1 MTVWYVA
8 RGAGLSA
15 LLLLTVTTCLGAIMS
30 HRSGASG
37 RVVLQYVHRATAALG
52 LGALVLH
59 LTTILADSYAH
70 VGWLGALVP
79 FTAGYRPVWVGLGT
93 LAVYTFV
100 LVAAI
105 GFARARFAAAPA
117 AARAWRWLHGL
128 AYLGW
133 GAALLHGIN
142 AGSDGSVGWVRW
154 LYVACVGAVAGA
166 VTLRVLASR
175 TDEIRTPAA
184 VAS

>member
-1 MTVWYVA
+1 MSIWYVA

-15 LLLLTVTTCLGAIMS
+15 LLLLTATTCLGAIMS
-30 HRSGASG
+30 RGADAST
-37 RVVLQYVHRATAALG
+37 RVVLQYVHHAAAALG
-52 LGALVLH
+52 LGALALH
-59 LTTILADSYAH
+59 LTTILADSYAN

-79 FTAGYRPVWVGLGT
+79 FTAGYRSGWVGLGT

-105 GFARARFAAAPA
+105 GLARARFASSPSG
-117 AARAWRWLHGL
+117 ARAWRWVHGL

-142 AGSDGSVGWVRW
+142 AGTDTSVGWVRW
-154 LYVACVGAVAGA
+154 VYVACVAAVAGA
-166 VTLRVLASR
+166 VTLRMIGGRS
-175 TDEIRTPAA
+175 AA
-184 VAS
+184 PVVAR